1 MKGFFSWFK
10 SENKIKRWLFL
21 ILVSIIAICYA
32 MSTIFVTESLD
43 ITSVFKIVILF
54 ILGFSGIVFSV
65 VSIQK
70 RTLELLVKET
80 DKRDNVKSL
89 IYNKKVYNQGPKIV
103 AIGGGSGL
111 NSVLRGLK
119 NYTDNI
125 TAIVTI
131 SDYGE
136 KRTDSRRELDSLP
149 LNDIKESLVALAE
162 NEEDMEKL
170 LNLQFKEQRL
180 NSLNFGDIYLKAM
193 KDVYGDFTQSIEKTN
208 KILHIT
214 GKVLPVTLEPITICA
229 ELEDGTV
236 IESKEKTINIKFRRN
251 KNEENKS

>member
-21 ILVSIIAICYA
+21 ILVSMIAICYA

-103 AIGGGSGL
+103 VIGGGNGL
-111 NSVLRGLK
+111 NAVLRGLK
-119 NYTDNI
+119 TYTDNI
-125 TAIVTI
+125 TAVVTV

-136 KRTDSRRELDSLP
+136 GKTDSRKLLNTLP
-149 LNDIKESLVALAE
+149 LDDIKESLIALAS
-162 NEEDMEKL
+162 NEEEME
-170 LNLQFKEQRL
+170 NLIKHKFTYGALK
-180 NSLNFGDIYLKAM
+180 SLSFGDIYLLAM
-193 KDVYGDFTQSIEKTN
+193 QNLYSDFSKSIEK
-208 KILHIT
+208 
-214 GKVLPVTLEPITICA
+214 
-229 ELEDGTV
+229 
-236 IESKEKTINIKFRRN
+236 S
-251 KNEENKS
+251 